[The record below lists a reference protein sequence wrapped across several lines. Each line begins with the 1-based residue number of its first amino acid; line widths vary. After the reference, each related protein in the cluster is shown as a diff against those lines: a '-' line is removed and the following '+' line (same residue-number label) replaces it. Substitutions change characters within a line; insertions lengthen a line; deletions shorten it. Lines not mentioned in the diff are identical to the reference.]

1 MTSLPTIQ
9 RAVRVRVASLCG
21 LLLSAVLSSACD
33 SGSTDTVEP
42 PDVPADTMA
51 PVVDRTVWQSGLSNP
66 WDIAFLPDSTAI
78 ITERVGRVR
87 VRRTSGALSTI
98 ATIAD
103 VLASGE
109 GGLLGL
115 AVDPSF
121 TTNRYIYTCFSS
133 GLAGANDNR
142 VVRWRVAADLTQLT
156 DRTDIVTG
164 LPRAGSG
171 RHSGCRP
178 RFGPDGF
185 LWIATGDAANGV
197 NPQNLQSL
205 GGKVLRVTR
214 DGVAA
219 SGNPVLSGGDAR
231 IYTYGHRNVQGLAF
245 HPVTGAAYVSEHGPS
260 FDDEVTRLSAG
271 GNAGWNP
278 VPGYNESVPM
288 TDAVRYPGAM
298 PAVWASGAPARGTS
312 GAAFLSG
319 RAWKGWEN
327 ALVIAQLVGA
337 KLVVLQLDTNGQ
349 LVRATNLFSELNTR
363 LRVPVQGPDGALYIA
378 TDVGGTSG
386 AIWRVVPR

>member
-1 MTSLPTIQ
+1 LT
-9 RAVRVRVASLCG
+9 
-21 LLLSAVLSSACD
+21 ACD
-33 SGSTDTVEP
+33 SGSTGAVTP
-42 PDVPADTMA
+42 PDVPADTTA
-51 PVVDRTVWQSGLSNP
+51 PIVDRTVWQTGLSNP
-66 WDIAFLPDSTAI
+66 WDVAFLPDSTAI
-78 ITERVGRVR
+78 ITERPGRVR
-87 VRRTSGALSTI
+87 VRRTNGALTTI

-103 VLASGE
+103 VLATGE

-115 AVDPSF
+115 AVDPAFS
-121 TTNRYIYTCFSS
+121 TNRYIYTCFSS

-142 VVRWRVAADLTQLT
+142 VVRWRVSTDFTQLT

-164 LPRAGSG
+164 LPRASSG

-197 NPQNLQSL
+197 NPQNVLSL

-214 DGVAA
+214 DGIAA
-219 SGNPVLSGGDAR
+219 SGNPAIAGGDAR

-245 HPVTGAAYVSEHGPS
+245 HPLTGAPFVSEHGPA
-260 FDDEVTRLSAG
+260 FDDEVTRLTAG

-278 VPGYNESVPM
+278 VPGYNEAVPM
-288 TDAVRYPGAM
+288 TDAARYPGAM
-298 PAVWASGAPARGTS
+298 HAVWASGAPARGTS
-312 GAAFLSG
+312 GATFLSG

-337 KLVVLQLDTNGQ
+337 RLVVLQLDAGGQ
-349 LVRATNLFSELNTR
+349 LARSTELFADLNTR

-378 TDVGGTSG
+378 TDVAGTSG